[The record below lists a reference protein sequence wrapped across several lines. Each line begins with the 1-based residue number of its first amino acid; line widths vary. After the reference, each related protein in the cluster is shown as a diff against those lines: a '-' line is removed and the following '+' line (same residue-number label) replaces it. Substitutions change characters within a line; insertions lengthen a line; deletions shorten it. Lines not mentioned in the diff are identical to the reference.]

1 MPLTVR
7 EVDPEKERETLL
19 ALLEANLPVLD
30 HRRRFSWLYRDN
42 PAGPAWSWEVLDGAA
57 ARAVGVASVFP
68 RMMWV
73 GGALQRCGQVGDFAV
88 APTHRTL
95 GPAVALQRATLGLV
109 DDGLVALCYDCPPH
123 DAGLSTFRRL
133 GLDVTRRTVRH
144 ARLLRTDRQVTRR
157 LGRGP
162 HAALVSAVANAALA
176 ASRRRPRPPRGV
188 ELAGFAGPFGE
199 EFTALDRRLVPA
211 GIASRRSADD
221 LNWRYRADPL
231 HRYEVITAR
240 RGGELLGFTVFT
252 AAGGDAQVVDLF
264 GDVDDLAVSLLD
276 AVAQRAAA
284 SGTETLQLIA
294 AEGDAALG
302 PRLGSAGFRPR
313 SSGPSVVAH
322 APAGSPAARL
332 FVRPDGWLLRQA
344 DLSA

>member
-30 HRRRFSWLYRDN
+30 HRRRFTWLYRDN
-42 PAGPAWSWEVLDGAA
+42 PGGPAWSWEVSDAGHT
-57 ARAVGVASVFP
+57 VGVASVFP
-68 RMMWV
+68 RMLWI
-73 GGALQRCGQVGDFAV
+73 GGALARCGQVGDFAV
-88 APTHRTL
+88 APSHRTL

-109 DDGLVALCYDCPPH
+109 DEGLVALCYDCPPH

-144 ARLLRTDRQVTRR
+144 ARRLRTDRQIARR

-162 HAALVSAVANAALA
+162 HALVLA
-176 ASRRRPRPPRGV
+176 AAANTVLRATRRRPRPPRGV
-188 ELAGFAGPFGE
+188 ELASFTGAFGE
-199 EFTALDRRLVPA
+199 EFTALDRRLAPS
-211 GIASRRSADD
+211 GIASRRSAED

-231 HRYEVITAR
+231 HRYDVITAR
-240 RGGELLGFTVFT
+240 RGGELVGVAVFT
-252 AAGGDAQVVDLF
+252 AARGDAEIVDLF
-264 GDVDDLAVSLLD
+264 GDLDGLVVPLLD
-276 AVAQRAAA
+276 AVAERASA
-284 SGTETLQLIA
+284 SGADALQLIT
-294 AEGDAALG
+294 AEVDAALG

-322 APAGSPAARL
+322 APAGSGAAAL
-332 FVRPDGWLLRQA
+332 FARPDTWLLRQA
-344 DLSA
+344 DLTA